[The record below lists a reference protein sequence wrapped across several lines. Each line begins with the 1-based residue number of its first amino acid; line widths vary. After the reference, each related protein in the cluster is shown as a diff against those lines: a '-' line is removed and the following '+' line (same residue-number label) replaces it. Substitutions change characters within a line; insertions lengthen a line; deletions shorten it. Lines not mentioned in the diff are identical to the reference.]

1 LEFVEQIQPID
12 LSEETK
18 SRTFPDEAKQNR
30 DFNASTITTVP
41 ELSEEEIKEETLSQE
56 ENNINDS
63 YFASATVMS
72 EETILKE
79 AEPETNE
86 EIKSFEN
93 NEICKEDEV
102 GLGFKFYALK
112 MTSYACCFII
122 SNPFFTHTLS
132 LFLFIRNLG
141 N

>member
-18 SRTFPDEAKQNR
+18 SRTLQDEAEQNR

-63 YFASATVMS
+63 YFASASTTVVS
-72 EETILKE
+72 EEVVLKE

-86 EIKSFEN
+86 EIKSLEN
-93 NEICKEDEV
+93 KQIYEEEEDQV
-102 GLGFKFYALK
+102 GLGFKFCALK
-112 MTSYACCFII
+112 ITSYVCPSI
-122 SNPFFTHTLS
+122 STNPLMTLS
-132 LFLFIRNLG
+132 ILFY
-141 N
+141 

>member
-18 SRTFPDEAKQNR
+18 SRTFPNEAKQNR
-30 DFNASTITTVP
+30 DFNASTITTVS
-41 ELSEEEIKEETLSQE
+41 EFSEEEIKEETLSQE

-63 YFASATVMS
+63 YSASETVVS
-72 EETILKE
+72 EEAVLKE
-79 AEPETNE
+79 AKPETNE

-93 NEICKEDEV
+93 SETYEEDQV

-112 MTSYACCFII
+112 MTSYVCCFII
-122 SNPFFTHTLS
+122 TNPFFTHTLS
-132 LFLFIRNLG
+132 LFFFIRNLG

>member
-1 LEFVEQIQPID
+1 LEFVEQIQSID

-18 SRTFPDEAKQNR
+18 SRTFPDEVEQNR
-30 DFNASTITTVP
+30 DFNASTITIVP

-63 YFASATVMS
+63 YSASATVVS
-72 EETILKE
+72 EEAVLKE
-79 AEPETNE
+79 AKPETNE

-93 NEICKEDEV
+93 SEIYKEDQV

-112 MTSYACCFII
+112 MISYACCSTIT
-122 SNPFFTHTLS
+122 NLFFTHTLS
-132 LFLFIRNLG
+132 LFFFIRNLG

>member
-18 SRTFPDEAKQNR
+18 SRTFPNEAKQNR

-41 ELSEEEIKEETLSQE
+41 EFSEEEIKEETLSQE

-63 YFASATVMS
+63 YSASETVVS
-72 EETILKE
+72 EEAVLKE

-86 EIKSFEN
+86 EIKSFQN
-93 NEICKEDEV
+93 SEIYGEDQV

-112 MTSYACCFII
+112 MTLYACSSII
-122 SNPFFTHTLS
+122 TNPLFTHS
-132 LFLFIRNLG
+132 PSFLFY
-141 N
+141 

>member
-1 LEFVEQIQPID
+1 MEFIEQIQPID

-18 SRTFPDEAKQNR
+18 SRTSQDCAERNR
-30 DFNASTITTVP
+30 NFNALTITIVP

-63 YFASATVMS
+63 YSASAMVVS
-72 EETILKE
+72 EEAVLKE

-93 NEICKEDEV
+93 KEIYEEDQV
-102 GLGFKFYALK
+102 GLGFKFCALK
-112 MTSYACCFII
+112 MTSYVCSSII
-122 SNPFFTHTLS
+122 SLS
-132 LFLFIRNLG
+132 LFFFIRNLG